1 VNNQKQINK
10 NWQEFLAEAKYD
22 FKPGRSRAE
31 TEADPVN
38 KLPRHLATT
47 IRNHAEYFAQSM
59 IEDKDVKQ
67 MAAFAT
73 AVRATGIKAKSEQ
86 MYYVFFKDDDTY
98 LDPFDQD
105 ALTQTGNG
113 YYAWRESLPS
123 DPPESSAALGDA
135 FEKEVVMNLERSLGQ
150 ELTITWFS
158 DKFPS
163 LFSSLKNDPEFLE
176 PFDTD
181 NDETLSDDELN
192 QISLDDI
199 PALEPLIPDLS
210 DFDFDPN
217 PLPVV
222 AEPADEPEQTPE
234 PESEP
239 EYEPDD
245 QDKVVAGI
253 NSDVYPDSLMNI
265 LKPIDFLTKDEK
277 GQLLLLMLKATE
289 EDDVVLEAIGDSDR
303 GPRTFSPNTT
313 KELNDL
319 IAKFGLE
326 PQNQKK
332 LERTIQKW
340 ARMNTVKFSAP
351 PKERDVEPE
360 RPPEAPV
367 DDETQPEDEE
377 SGIVDKAMDTVK
389 QKAQDLGVEMPDVE
403 QVKLALDAISFAGV
417 TGAGE
422 IVATPATIASLAL
435 NIATKD
441 WDDAL
446 IDVVSLL
453 PVAGK
458 AFRLSA
464 KTAKTAK
471 AAKTL
476 ATAADVSARAGKIA
490 DVVKKGKAAK
500 NVAKNLGAIL
510 GSRLDK
516 GELQQV
522 AKIRDFITKL
532 SDSGVFG
539 DAPSELSEPFLDMM
553 AAANKA
559 QRDKNNV
566 TESLD
571 RLQTLAGI
579 NKRIL

>member
-1 VNNQKQINK
+1 MNNHKQINK
-10 NWQEFLAEAKYD
+10 NWQEFLTEAKYD
-22 FKPGRSRAE
+22 FKPESP
-31 TEADPVN
+31 TN
-38 KLPRHLATT
+38 SLPREIKKAVEDAVIGFGADMSNRDISPEDLITYKQEVLGDQRQPTWLYFVRKLQGDEGPNDARPP
-47 IRNHAEYFAQSM
+47 IPIGSEEFIELWNAEGLDM
-59 IEDKDVKQ
+59 
-67 MAAFAT
+67 
-73 AVRATGIKAKSEQ
+73 RAWNGPHP
-86 MYYVFFKDDDTY
+86 D
-98 LDPFDQD
+98 
-105 ALTQTGNG
+105 GN
-113 YYAWRESLPS
+113 P
-123 DPPESSAALGDA
+123 SAAELAMG
-135 FEKEVVMNLERSLGQ
+135 NLWLRSLVDAVEVKLGR
-150 ELTITWFS
+150 EI
-158 DKFPS
+158 DVPMAV
-163 LFSSLKNDPEFLE
+163 EV
-176 PFDTD
+176 
-181 NDETLSDDELN
+181 
-192 QISLDDI
+192 
-199 PALEPLIPDLS
+199 IPDLDLQDLGVS
-210 DFDFDPN
+210 SEEELSQIDLNDFDLDALGF
-217 PLPVV
+217 
-222 AEPADEPEQTPE
+222 DEPEPQDAPVPAEMAPAADVEPAAPEEPE
-234 PESEP
+234 PEL
-239 EYEPDD
+239 DD

-265 LKPIDFLTKDEK
+265 LKSIDFLTKDER
-277 GQLLLLMLKATE
+277 GLLLRLMLKATE
-289 EDDVVLEAIGDSDR
+289 EDDVVLEGIGDSDR
-303 GPRTFSPNTT
+303 GPRTFSPETTT
-313 KELNDL
+313 KLNDL
-319 IAKFGLE
+319 ILSFGLE
-326 PQNQKK
+326 PKNQKK

-351 PKERDVEPE
+351 PKEPE
-360 RPPEAPV
+360 MDFELPPKASEPV
-367 DDETQPEDEE
+367 DGDPQPEDEE
-377 SGIVDKAMDTVK
+377 SGIVDKAMGAVK

-490 DVVKKGKAAK
+490 DVVKKGKAAG

-553 AAANKA
+553 TAANKA

-566 TESLD
+566 TESFD